1 MRTTYGDRLGR
12 VQHDIWGAYADFC
25 LRAKLAGHHVVYTPE
40 GVGVN
45 FEGEEGETEDD
56 ATNSW
61 GSDGEI
67 LAFSDTY
74 AINAT
79 LLIII

>member
-1 MRTTYGDRLGR
+1 MRTTYGDRL
-12 VQHDIWGAYADFC
+12 AYADFC